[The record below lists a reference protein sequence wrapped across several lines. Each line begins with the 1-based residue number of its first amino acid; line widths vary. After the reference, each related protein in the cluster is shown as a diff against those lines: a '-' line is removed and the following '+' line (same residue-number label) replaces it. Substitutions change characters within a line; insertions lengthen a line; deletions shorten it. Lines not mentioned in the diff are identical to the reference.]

1 MLLAKNLLLHEQDND
16 IRVSNF
22 RCARNLRFVEIKK
35 KSSTLNGQFEK
46 YKCPVIRSI
55 RHEIETLLE
64 RYVYTV
70 T

>member
-35 KSSTLNGQFEK
+35 KVVL
-46 YKCPVIRSI
+46 
-55 RHEIETLLE
+55 
-64 RYVYTV
+64 
-70 T
+70 